1 MIYTRGRIRF
11 SLRHPPLRSSHVRT
25 VNFYRNMTNQATST
39 DAIDTKLHSILE
51 TKPSSVIFQFLIENH
66 TRVDPKFSLTF
77 TYNLLCQNN
86 LQAAISLQHL
96 LLTNANYQI
105 PNELWSVLL
114 DKVCSKLN
122 YLGATFIFHELID
135 SQLFYDEMT
144 LAVQENDQVPF
155 VVNPNTL
162 IHLAKIFTEN
172 GDAKRMEGILRYFRR
187 FHSFLTNRETYKA
200 LLVLNVEVYAQIKDL
215 TMALKTFK
223 DLAFASKGLSNRKPL
238 GLVRKNIAQHNQWRV
253 GNIKLNQYR
262 FDFIPTYP
270 LDIHQQLLAQIRQ
283 SGIYN
288 PVIQYNVYSSVNAN
302 SPVNGSAIAYTP
314 MLLRLVD
321 STELPRFKQLFTEY
335 IKLEEMYEHH
345 KLIQLIRANH
355 HSLHIFIV
363 SALCELQKHELA
375 FAVLKSLASY
385 GQLLCKSPAFVTLLQ
400 STKNEPKLLSL
411 HAEIITFYRLL
422 NKGHV
427 NYPIAAY
434 IHKIPV

>member
-1 MIYTRGRIRF
+1 
-11 SLRHPPLRSSHVRT
+11 
-25 VNFYRNMTNQATST
+25 
-39 DAIDTKLHSILE
+39 
-51 TKPSSVIFQFLIENH
+51 
-66 TRVDPKFSLTF
+66 
-77 TYNLLCQNN
+77 
-86 LQAAISLQHL
+86 
-96 LLTNANYQI
+96 
-105 PNELWSVLL
+105 
-114 DKVCSKLN
+114 
-122 YLGATFIFHELID
+122 
-135 SQLFYDEMT
+135 
-144 LAVQENDQVPF
+144 
-155 VVNPNTL
+155 
-162 IHLAKIFTEN
+162 
-172 GDAKRMEGILRYFRR
+172 
-187 FHSFLTNRETYKA
+187 
-200 LLVLNVEVYAQIKDL
+200 
-215 TMALKTFK
+215 MALKTFK